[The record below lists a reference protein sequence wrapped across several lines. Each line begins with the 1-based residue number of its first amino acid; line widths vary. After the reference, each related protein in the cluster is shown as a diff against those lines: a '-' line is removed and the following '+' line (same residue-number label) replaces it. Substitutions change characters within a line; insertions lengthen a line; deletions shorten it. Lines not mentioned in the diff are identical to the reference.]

1 MTLTIALLFGLAAS
15 GLTAIFRVTIGDR
28 KPEWL
33 LHKPLSCDL
42 CMSFWTTAAVAAGW
56 TLEHPTTVIE
66 GAIGALAGIGGALL
80 VTKAANRLGG

>member
-1 MTLTIALLFGLAAS
+1 MTLSLALLIALAAS

-42 CMSFWTTAAVAAGW
+42 CMSFWAASVVTIGW
-56 TLEHPTTVIE
+56 ATQHPVSAVE
-66 GAIGALAGIGGALL
+66 GAIGALAGVGGALL